1 MTKRNKSKF
10 YSVIYGA
17 TLIPGLAIIFINN
30 LSWHFLLGLLLLA
43 TIVPS
48 LIISR
53 IPDKK
58 KSKKSTLS
66 SNINKKRNGN
76 ISNSSKKKL
85 NDKEILSTNIDDL
98 SGIDFERLCFLYFED
113 IGFKP
118 ETTKVSGDHG
128 VDLVIKDPKD
138 GMKIA
143 VQCKRWKKD
152 SSVGNADLIKLFAG
166 SRAYKCMGTL
176 FITTST
182 YTNAAKDY
190 AEAVKMETWS
200 RLTVL
205 DRIGKWQK
213 EKTLKLG

>member
-10 YSVIYGA
+10 YSVITGA
-17 TLIPGLAIIFINN
+17 ILIPGLWLIFIYN
-30 LSWHFLLGLLLLA
+30 LSWQFLLGLLLLA

-48 LIISR
+48 LIIRR
-53 IPDKK
+53 IPDKR
-58 KSKKSTLS
+58 KSKKSTS
-66 SNINKKRNGN
+66 SNNINKNKRKN
-76 ISNSSKKKL
+76 ISNSSKQKL

-98 SGIDFERLCFLYFED
+98 SGIDFERLCFMYFEAK
-113 IGFKP
+113 GFKP

-152 SSVGNADLIKLFAG
+152 KSIGNADLIKLFAG

-182 YTNAAKDY
+182 YTYAAKDY
-190 AEAVKMETWS
+190 AESVKMDLWS
-200 RLTVL
+200 RITVL
-205 DRIGKWQK
+205 DRIGTWQK
-213 EKTLKLG
+213 EKLKKIG